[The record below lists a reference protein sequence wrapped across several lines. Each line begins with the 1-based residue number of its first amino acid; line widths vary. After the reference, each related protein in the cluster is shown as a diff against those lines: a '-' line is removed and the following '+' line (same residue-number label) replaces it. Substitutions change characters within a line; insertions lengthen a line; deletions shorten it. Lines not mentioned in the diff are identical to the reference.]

1 MSDYEEIA
9 VTTLSSDAAS
19 IAMTGI
25 TQAYKTLDVSIQLRV
40 DSTSFPTGCKAYVYI
55 NGDTTLA
62 NYHQFGQQII
72 RTGPS
77 SGDATQSQNNLNGQF
92 CILGA
97 ASNSDANLMGY
108 TRLTFQNYSGSAL
121 QKTGYYQ
128 TMSFKDNQNNGQL
141 SQVGLWNWMS
151 TAAIT
156 SITVTGFSNL
166 LAGSSVSI
174 CGLKG

>member
-1 MSDYEEIA
+1 MPDYEEIA

-19 IAMTGI
+19 IAITGI
-25 TQAYKTLDVSIQLRV
+25 TQAYQTLDVSIQLRI
-40 DSTSFPTGCKAYVYI
+40 DSTTFPTGCKAYVYI
-55 NGDTTLA
+55 NGDTTVA
-62 NYHQFGQQII
+62 NYHQFGQQVI

-77 SGDATQSQNNLNGQF
+77 TNDCTQSHNNLNQF

-108 TRLTFQNYSGSAL
+108 TRIKFNNYSTAF
-121 QKTGYYQ
+121 QKTGFYQ
-128 TMSFKDNQNNGQL
+128 TVSFKDNQNNGQL
-141 SQVGLWNWMS
+141 SQTGLWNWMDTS
-151 TAAIT
+151 AIT

-174 CGLKG
+174 CGMKG